1 MPPNNS
7 RRRFLSRRSVRARIA
22 LACAGL
28 FLVTGSAFVAVTY
41 TLADRS
47 FAAGAVARQAAANQT
62 ATNQTA
68 TKGTPDQTQLLKI
81 CQKLQLGPPM
91 TDAQLA
97 QCKEVFAG
105 GAAFGATNQRDR
117 DLHQLLLWSLVGLV
131 GGTIVAG
138 ALGWVIGRRILS
150 PLHKVTSAAQRASQ
164 EHLDERID
172 LDGPND
178 ELKELADT
186 FDDMLNRLDL
196 AFVSQRRFV
205 ANASHELR
213 TPLTAMR
220 TLIDVAM
227 AKPTR
232 TTEGLEILVGR
243 VREAV
248 DQSEAIIDGLLTL
261 ARSDRGLTV
270 RELVDLEA
278 AALDA
283 IDQTSTA
290 ARESDITVNAN
301 LSAAPFA
308 GDRVLVERLVAN
320 LVDNAIRYNFEGGSI
335 QIDTGVDN
343 GESSLSVTNSG
354 PLVPETKL
362 ASLFEPFTR
371 LGQRVTNDEGVGLG
385 LSIVASVV
393 AAHGGRLETTALP
406 NGGLRITV
414 RFATAIEPS
423 EVAARH

>member
-1 MPPNNS
+1 MPQIGG
-7 RRRFLSRRSVRARIA
+7 RRSFFGRRSVRARIA

-28 FLVTGSAFVAVTY
+28 FLVTGSAFVAATY
-41 TLADRS
+41 ALVDRNLTS
-47 FAAGAVARQAAANQT
+47 TAAT
-62 ATNQTA
+62 SPATNQTGA
-68 TKGTPDQTQLLKI
+68 NQTGANQIPDNTLLLKI
-81 CQKLQLGPPM
+81 CQKEQLGGQLTP
-91 TDAQLA
+91 AQLA
-97 QCKEVFAG
+97 QCKDAFVG
-105 GAAFGATNQRDR
+105 GAQAGAANQRDR
-117 DLHQLLLWSLVGLV
+117 DLHQQVLWSVIGLV
-131 GGTIVAG
+131 VGTIVAG
-138 ALGWVIGRRILS
+138 LLGWAIGRRILT
-150 PLHKVTSAAQRASQ
+150 PLHKVTSAARRASQ
-164 EHLDERID
+164 EHLDERIH

-232 TTEGLEILVGR
+232 TKEGLETLVGR

-283 IDQTSTA
+283 IDQTTTA
-290 ARESDITVNAN
+290 ARESDITVDAN
-301 LSAAPFA
+301 LSAAPFP

-335 QIDTGVDN
+335 QIETGIDN
-343 GESSLSVTNSG
+343 GDSYFSVTNTG
-354 PLVPETKL
+354 PLVPESKL
-362 ASLFEPFTR
+362 PSLFEPFTR

-393 AAHGGRLETTALP
+393 AAHGGRLESVALR
-406 NGGLRITV
+406 NGGLKITV
-414 RFATAIEPS
+414 RFTAEPAD
-423 EVAARH
+423 VAVRR

>member
-1 MPPNNS
+1 MPPIET
-7 RRRFLSRRSVRARIA
+7 RRRFLGRRSVRARIA
-22 LACAGL
+22 IACAGL

-41 TLADRS
+41 TLADQS
-47 FAAGAVARQAAANQT
+47 FAAGSVARQATANQT
-62 ATNQTA
+62 G
-68 TKGTPDQTQLLKI
+68 TKPNAGPNAAPEI
-81 CQKLQLGPPM
+81 CQKEKLGPPM

-97 QCKEVFAG
+97 QCKQAFAG
-105 GAAFGATNQRDR
+105 GAQAGAVYQRDH

-131 GGTIVAG
+131 GGTLVAG
-138 ALGWVIGRRILS
+138 GLGWVIGKRILN
-150 PLHKVTSAAQRASQ
+150 PLHKVTSAARRASQ
-164 EHLDERID
+164 EHLDERIEH
-172 LDGPND
+172 DGPND

-213 TPLTAMR
+213 TPLTSMR

-227 AKPTR
+227 AKPAR
-232 TTEGLEILVGR
+232 TTEGLETLVGR
-243 VREAV
+243 VRDAV

-290 ARESDITVNAN
+290 ARESDITVEAN
-301 LSAAPFA
+301 LSAAPIP

-335 QIDTGVDN
+335 HVETGTAD
-343 GESSLSVTNSG
+343 GQSYLSVTNSG
-354 PLVPETKL
+354 PLVQESKL
-362 ASLFEPFTR
+362 PSLFEPFTR
-371 LGQRVTNDEGVGLG
+371 LEQRVTNGQGVGLG

-393 AAHGGRLETTALP
+393 AAHGGRLEPDALA
-406 NGGLRITV
+406 NGGMKITV
-414 RFATAIEPS
+414 RFPSATEPS
-423 EVAARH
+423 ALVVSR

>member
-1 MPPNNS
+1 MRPIES
-7 RRRFLSRRSVRARIA
+7 RRRFLARRSVRARIA

-28 FLVTGSAFVAVTY
+28 FLVTGSAFVAATY

-47 FAAGAVARQAAANQT
+47 FAAGSVARQAVANQT
-62 ATNQTA
+62 D
-68 TKGTPDQTQLLKI
+68 TKQTPDQTQLLKI
-81 CQKLQLGPPM
+81 CQKEQLGPPM

-97 QCKEVFAG
+97 QCKQAFAG
-105 GAAFGATNQRDR
+105 GAQFGAANQRER

-138 ALGWVIGRRILS
+138 GLGWVIGRRILS
-150 PLHKVTSAAQRASQ
+150 PLHKVTNAARRASQ
-164 EHLDERID
+164 EHLDERIQ
-172 LDGPND
+172 LDGPQD

-196 AFVSQRRFV
+196 AFASQRRFV

-213 TPLTAMR
+213 TPLTSMR

-227 AKPTR
+227 AKPIK

-261 ARSDRGLTV
+261 ARSDRGLTT
-270 RELVDLEA
+270 RELTDLEA
-278 AALDA
+278 AAQDA
-283 IDQTSTA
+283 IDQTSGA
-290 ARESDITVNAN
+290 ARASDITVEAN
-301 LSAAPFA
+301 LSAAPMR

-320 LVDNAIRYNFEGGSI
+320 LVDNAVRYNIEGGSI
-335 QIDTGVDN
+335 QIQTGTEH
-343 GESSLSVTNSG
+343 GQSYLEITNTG
-354 PLVPETKL
+354 PLVAQWKV
-362 ASLFEPFTR
+362 ASLLEPFTR
-371 LGQRVTNDEGVGLG
+371 LEQRVSNGQGVGLG

-393 AAHGGRLETTALP
+393 AAHGGDLQPEALP
-406 NGGLRITV
+406 NGGLKITV
-414 RFATAIEPS
+414 RFATATEPS
-423 EVAARH
+423 EVVAVR